1 MCHQATKPE
10 NMNPQKVFA
19 LFSLA
24 GFVSLMVFDGVQT
37 GLVKNEKKCRR

>member
-24 GFVSLMVFDGVQT
+24 GFVSLMTTSSVRWSSDGF
-37 GLVKNEKKCRR
+37 GEE